1 LFFYKNSFDDFVQ
14 SLSDGGENLPDWIS
28 KQISSR
34 QEKSSKKSAAQMFLI
49 LKEKARTKLYFVFNL
64 I

>member
-1 LFFYKNSFDDFVQ
+1 VFFYKNSFDDFVQ
-14 SLSDGGENLPDWIS
+14 SLSNGEENLPDWIS

-34 QEKSSKKSAAQMFLI
+34 QEKSSKKSATQMFLI
-49 LKEKARTKLYFVFNL
+49 LKEKARTKLYFVFYL